1 MNFKYS
7 REFLIGLC
15 VIATVAMLYF
25 GINYLKGVKVMTPSN
40 LYFAKFENVNGLLES
55 SKIMSRGVA
64 VGNVHSID
72 YNYKD
77 PNAPVVVQLECD
89 NQLVLPKGSK
99 ALLACE
105 LLGGAN
111 LTLDLKSDGTDDN
124 YKPGDTIP
132 SLFVPGMLDA
142 VSNEIMPRV
151 AEIIPQLDSLMLSL
165 SMISKD
171 QKLSQSISN
180 FYDITNNLKSAS
192 VKFNSMMSNDIQPLL
207 SDARTMVG
215 TFNKVGDNLSKV
227 DFQLTFTKANTTLTS
242 LNSLSN
248 EIQNGSGSIS
258 LLLKDP
264 SLYNNLSNTANSAN
278 SLLQDLEKNPG
289 RYVQF
294 SLFNRK
300 KKGEVELAEPVK
312 K

>member
-89 NQLVLPKGSK
+89 NQLILPKGSK

-111 LTLDLKSDGTDDN
+111 LSLDLKSDGTGDT

-151 AEIIPQLDSLMLSL
+151 AELIPQLDTLMLSL
-165 SMISKD
+165 SMISTD
-171 QKLSQSISN
+171 QKLSKSISN

-192 VKFNSMMSNDIQPLL
+192 IKFNSMMSNDIQPLL

>member
-15 VIATVAMLYF
+15 VIATVAILYL

-40 LYFAKFENVNGLLES
+40 HYFVKFENVNGLLES

-64 VGNVHSID
+64 IGNVHSID

-77 PNAPVVVQLECD
+77 PDAPVVVMLECD
-89 NQLVLPKGSK
+89 NQLVLPKGTK

-105 LLGGAN
+105 LLGGAS
-111 LTLDLKSDGTDDN
+111 LSLDIKNDGTGDH
-124 YKPGDTIP
+124 YKSGDTIP

-142 VSNEIMPRV
+142 VTNEIMPRV
-151 AEIIPQLDSLMLSL
+151 AELIPQLDTLMLSL
-165 SMISKD
+165 SAISGD
-171 QKLSQSISN
+171 QKLSKSIDN
-180 FYDITNNLKSAS
+180 FYDITNNLKSVSA
-192 VKFNSMMSNDIQPLL
+192 KFNTMMSNDVQPLL
-207 SDARTMVG
+207 SDARSMVN
-215 TFNKVGDNLSKV
+215 TFNKVGNNLSQV
-227 DFQLTFTKANTTLTS
+227 DFQLTFSKVNSTLTS
-242 LNSLSN
+242 FNSLSN

-278 SLLQDLEKNPG
+278 SLLQDLEKNPN

-294 SLFNRK
+294 SLFSRK
-300 KKGEVELAEPVK
+300 KKGETEEESVK

>member
-15 VIATVAMLYF
+15 VIATVAILYF
-25 GINYLKGVKVMTPSN
+25 GIHYLKGVKVMTPSN
-40 LYFAKFENVNGLLES
+40 LYYVKFESVNGLLES

-77 PNAPVVVQLECD
+77 PTAPVVVRLNCD
-89 NQLVLPKGSK
+89 NQLVLPKGTK

-105 LLGGAN
+105 LLGGAA
-111 LTLDLKSDGTDDN
+111 LSLDLKSDGSGDN

-142 VSNEIMPRV
+142 VSNEIMPRI

-180 FYDITNNLKSAS
+180 FYDITNNLKGASA
-192 VKFNSMMSNDIQPLL
+192 KFNAMMSTEVQPLL
-207 SDARTMVG
+207 SDARTMVN
-215 TFNKVGDNLSKV
+215 TFNKVGSNLSQV
-227 DFQLTFTKANTTLTS
+227 DFQLTFTKVNSTLTS
-242 LNSLSN
+242 FNSLSD
-248 EIQNGSGSIS
+248 EIQNGKGSIS

-278 SLLQDLEKNPG
+278 SLLQDLEKNPN

-294 SLFNRK
+294 SLFSRK
-300 KKGEVELAEPVK
+300 KKGETEVAESAK
-312 K
+312 

>member
-1 MNFKYS
+1 
-7 REFLIGLC
+7 
-15 VIATVAMLYF
+15 
-25 GINYLKGVKVMTPSN
+25 MTPSN

-64 VGNVHSID
+64 VGNVHSVD

-77 PNAPVVVQLECD
+77 PTAPVVVQLECD
-89 NQLVLPKGSK
+89 NQLVLPKGTK

-111 LTLDLKSDGTDDN
+111 LALELKSDGSGEI

-192 VKFNSMMSNDIQPLL
+192 VKFNSMMSSDIQPLL

-227 DFQLTFTKANTTLTS
+227 DFQLTFTKANATLTS

-278 SLLQDLEKNPG
+278 SLLQDLEKNPN

-300 KKGEVELAEPVK
+300 KKGEVEVAEPVK

>member
-25 GINYLKGVKVMTPSN
+25 GIHYLKGVKVMTPSN

-55 SKIMSRGVA
+55 SKITSRGVA
-64 VGNVHSID
+64 IGNVHSID
-72 YNYKD
+72 YNYDD
-77 PNAPVVVQLECD
+77 PTAPVVVQLQCD
-89 NQLVLPKGSK
+89 NQLKLPKGSK

-111 LTLDLKSDGTDDN
+111 MSLDLKSDGTGEY
-124 YKPGDTIP
+124 YKTGDTIP

-165 SMISKD
+165 SMISND
-171 QKLSQSISN
+171 QKLSKSIDN
-180 FYDITNNLKSAS
+180 FYDITTNLKSAS
-192 VKFNSMMSNDIQPLL
+192 VKFNTMMSNDIQPLL
-207 SDARTMVG
+207 TDARTMVT

-264 SLYNNLSNTANSAN
+264 SLYNNLSSTANSAN

-300 KKGEVELAEPVK
+300 KKGEVEEIAPAK

>member
-7 REFLIGLC
+7 REFLIGVC
-15 VIATVAMLYF
+15 VIATVAILYF
-25 GINYLKGVKVMTPSN
+25 GIHYLKGLKVMTPSN
-40 LYFAKFENVNGLLES
+40 HYYAKFENVNGLLES

-77 PNAPVVVQLECD
+77 PNAPVIVELECD
-89 NQLVLPKGSK
+89 NELVLPKGSR

-105 LLGGAN
+105 LLGGAT
-111 LTLDLKSDGTDDN
+111 LSLDLTNSYAGEAYKS
-124 YKPGDTIP
+124 GDTIP

-180 FYDITNNLKSAS
+180 FYDITNNLKGASA
-192 VKFNSMMSNDIQPLL
+192 KFNAMMSTEVQPLL
-207 SDARTMVG
+207 SDARTMVN

-264 SLYNNLSNTANSAN
+264 SLYNNLSSTANSAN

-300 KKGEVELAEPVK
+300 KKGEAEEIESAK

>member
-1 MNFKYS
+1 MNLKYS
-7 REFLIGLC
+7 REFLIGIC

-25 GINYLKGVKVMTPSN
+25 GINFLKGIKVMTPSN
-40 LYFAKFENVNGLLES
+40 LYFVKFENVNGLLES
-55 SKIMSRGVA
+55 SKIMSRGVP

-89 NQLVLPKGSK
+89 NELLLPKGSR
-99 ALLACE
+99 ALLKSE
-105 LLGGAN
+105 LMGGAT
-111 LTLDLKSDGTDDN
+111 LSLDLRSDGTGGY
-124 YKPGDTIP
+124 YKSGDTIP
-132 SLFVPGMLDA
+132 SMFVPGMLDA
-142 VSNEIMPRV
+142 VSDEIMPRI
-151 AEIIPQLDSLMLSL
+151 AEIIPQLDSLMASL

-171 QKLSQSISN
+171 QKLTQSIAN

-192 VKFNSMMSNDIQPLL
+192 SKFNSMMSSDVQPLL
-207 SDARTMVG
+207 SDARSMVKS
-215 TFNKVGDNLSKV
+215 FNQVGNNLGKV
-227 DFQLTFTKANTTLTS
+227 DFELTFSKVNSTLASFNT
-242 LNSLSN
+242 LSD
-248 EIQNGSGSIS
+248 EIQNGKGSIS

-278 SLLQDLEKNPG
+278 SLLQDLEKNPN

-300 KKGEVELAEPVK
+300 QKGEDGKSAK